1 VTLKLLRITK
11 SAMEEDET
19 LFVLLPT
26 IDVLEIIQAI
36 VEYKW
41 EVLLLNLA
49 LFLANQMTYNRWT
62 MEALTVILHWGY
74 HPKMEGSAIVD
85 YWWYHLLAEEVK

>member
-1 VTLKLLRITK
+1 MIEVFGGFIVTLKLLRITK

-36 VEYKW
+36 VEYK
-41 EVLLLNLA
+41 
-49 LFLANQMTYNRWT
+49 
-62 MEALTVILHWGY
+62 
-74 HPKMEGSAIVD
+74 
-85 YWWYHLLAEEVK
+85 

>member
-1 VTLKLLRITK
+1 MIEVFGGFIVTLKLLRITT

-36 VEYKW
+36 VEYK
-41 EVLLLNLA
+41 
-49 LFLANQMTYNRWT
+49 
-62 MEALTVILHWGY
+62 
-74 HPKMEGSAIVD
+74 
-85 YWWYHLLAEEVK
+85 